1 MYIYYYH
8 RQNHVIIK
16 TLHHGIRD
24 LLQILVQQHMVC
36 CKFNQIKRK
45 TLYNCKSHD
54 SINITMLHVSISRSS
69 VIEHIPMFCI
79 EMHNWIVLVFKQLI
93 YLLINIFNNTKIKL
107 SIEFWCYPFLVFIK
121 CSWIRLIGSNN
132 VI

>member
-1 MYIYYYH
+1 MYNVCIYYYH

-36 CKFNQIKRK
+36 CKFNQIKRN
-45 TLYNCKSHD
+45 TLYNCKSQD
-54 SINITMLHVSISRSS
+54 SINITMLHVSVSRSS

-79 EMHNWIVLVFKQLI
+79 EMHN
-93 YLLINIFNNTKIKL
+93 
-107 SIEFWCYPFLVFIK
+107 
-121 CSWIRLIGSNN
+121 
-132 VI
+132 